1 MGKSFNSEPSDLETV
16 AIDMA
21 IRHGTPGIGSH
32 CRSETPASRRAIMS
46 AFALILLGVIAGAG
60 AGVLAGLLGIGGGIV
75 IVPVIY
81 FGLVHDGTLPN
92 TAAHIAVA
100 TSLAAIV
107 PTAIVSFLGH
117 WRAGNT
123 DFGFL
128 RDWGPGIAA
137 GVIVAQLAAPHIRG
151 AVLSGT
157 FGLAC
162 VAFAVRFAAPGY
174 FQPLVD
180 RPPGGLFPMA
190 SGVVIGAVS
199 GIAGIGG
206 GILTNIVMT
215 VSGMPMHKSIGRAA
229 AAGIVV
235 GVPATIVAALASES
249 LDATAIGSIDLAIWL
264 CIAPAQSA
272 AAWFGAK
279 LASRI
284 GAAALSRLMALNL
297 AATGTAMLY
306 SSLS

>member
-1 MGKSFNSEPSDLETV
+1 
-16 AIDMA
+16 
-21 IRHGTPGIGSH
+21 
-32 CRSETPASRRAIMS
+32 MS
-46 AFALILLGVIAGAG
+46 AFTMILLGLIAGAS

-75 IVPVIY
+75 IVPVVY
-81 FGLVHDGTLPN
+81 FGLLHSGTDPN
-92 TAAHIAVA
+92 VAAHIAVA

-117 WRAGNT
+117 WRAGNA
-123 DFGFL
+123 DFAFL

-137 GVIVAQLAAPHIRG
+137 GVIAAQLVAPHMRG

-157 FGLAC
+157 FGLVCA
-162 VAFAVRFAAPGY
+162 AFAVRFAAPGY
-174 FQPLVD
+174 FRPLLD

-190 SGVVIGAVS
+190 SGTVIGAVS
-199 GIAGIGG
+199 GFAGIGG

-215 VSGMPMHKSIGRAA
+215 VSGMPIHKSIGRAA

-249 LDATAIGSIDLAIWL
+249 LNATAIGSIDLAVWL

-272 AAWFGAK
+272 GAWFGAK
-279 LASRI
+279 MASGI
-284 GAAALSRLMALNL
+284 SAAMLSRLMAVNL
-297 AATGTAMLY
+297 AATGAAMLY
-306 SSLS
+306 SSLK

>member
-1 MGKSFNSEPSDLETV
+1 
-16 AIDMA
+16 
-21 IRHGTPGIGSH
+21 
-32 CRSETPASRRAIMS
+32 MS
-46 AFALILLGVIAGAG
+46 NFALILLGLIAGAS

-81 FGLVHDGTLPN
+81 FGLLHDGTMPN
-92 TAAHIAVA
+92 VAAHIAVA
-100 TSLAAIV
+100 TSLASIV

-117 WRAGNT
+117 WRSGNT
-123 DFGFL
+123 DLAFL

-137 GVIVAQLAAPHIRG
+137 GVIVAQLAAPHVSG

-162 VAFAVRFAAPGY
+162 LAFSVRFAAPVY
-174 FQPLVD
+174 FRPLVD

-190 SGVVIGAVS
+190 SGVVIGVVS
-199 GIAGIGG
+199 GFAGIGG

-215 VSGMPMHKSIGRAA
+215 VSGMPIHKSIGRAA

-235 GVPATIVAALASES
+235 GVPATIVAALASTS
-249 LDATAIGSIDLAIWL
+249 LNTTSIGSIDIAIWL
-264 CIAPAQSA
+264 CIAPAQA
-272 AAWFGAK
+272 AGAWFGAK
-279 LASRI
+279 LASRM
-284 GAAALSRLMALNL
+284 GAATLSRLMAVNV

-306 SSLS
+306 SSFK